1 KAPAAWAARP
11 GRVAV
16 MIGMYLIIGVAV
28 LAGGIAIGIFTM
40 VSIGT
45 FREERIFSLR
55 DVNSPGRAESA
66 ARALYGHYARTPQVD
81 HRGAHQR
88 DNLRVLTGGGP
99 PS

>member
-1 KAPAAWAARP
+1 
-11 GRVAV
+11 
-16 MIGMYLIIGVAV
+16 MIGMYAIITVAV
-28 LAGGIAIGIFTM
+28 LAAGVALGIFTM

-45 FREERIFSLR
+45 RREERRFRKEGIVSLM
-55 DVNSPGRAESA
+55 DVSSPGRAESA
-66 ARALYGHYARTPQVD
+66 ARAFYAHYARTPQVD

>member
-1 KAPAAWAARP
+1 
-11 GRVAV
+11 
-16 MIGMYLIIGVAV
+16 MIAMYAIIGVAV
-28 LAGGIAIGIFTM
+28 LAAGVVIGIFTI

-45 FREERIFSLR
+45 RREERIFRDERIISIR
-55 DVNSPGRAESA
+55 DVSSPGRAESA
-66 ARALYGHYARTPQVD
+66 ARAFYGHYARTPQVG

>member
-1 KAPAAWAARP
+1 
-11 GRVAV
+11 
-16 MIGMYLIIGVAV
+16 MIGMYAIIGIAM

-45 FREERIFSLR
+45 RRAERIFREERIISLR
-55 DVNSPGRAESA
+55 DVNSRGRAESA
-66 ARALYGHYARTPQVD
+66 ARAFYGHYARTPQVD
-81 HRGAHQR
+81 HGAAHQR